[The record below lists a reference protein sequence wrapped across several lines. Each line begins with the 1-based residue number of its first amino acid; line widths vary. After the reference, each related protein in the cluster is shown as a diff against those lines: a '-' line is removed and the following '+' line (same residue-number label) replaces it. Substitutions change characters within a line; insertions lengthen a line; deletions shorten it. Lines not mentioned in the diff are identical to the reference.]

1 MHDPKQL
8 RQQIRAQRRSLS
20 AQQQK
25 SHSQSVAGQLTRSAF
40 FLRSQRIAFYLCADG
55 EIDLAPILGRAHSMG
70 KACFLPVIHKGPKY
84 TLWFCRYRPG
94 DRLMPNRFG
103 IHEPDPRKHPPVKPW
118 GLDLILMPLV
128 AFDAECNRL
137 GMGGGYYDR
146 TLSFL
151 RTRNRWQSPCLIGV
165 AHDCQ
170 KADQLPVHPWD
181 IPLQGVV
188 TESRFYAAHKFR

>member
-1 MHDPKQL
+1 MPNLKQL
-8 RQQIRAQRRSLS
+8 RKQLRAQRRSLT

-25 SHSQSVAGQLTRSAF
+25 LHGQRVAKQLINSAL
-40 FLRSQRIAFYLCADG
+40 FLRSKRIAFYLSADG
-55 EIDLAPILGRAHSMG
+55 EIDLTPVLTRAQKMG
-70 KACFLPVIHKGPKY
+70 KECFLPVIHKGPQY
-84 TLWFCRYRPG
+84 SLWFCKYQPG
-94 DRLMPNRFG
+94 DKLIQNRFG
-103 IHEPDPRKHPPVKPW
+103 IHEPDHLKYPPVKPW

-128 AFDAECNRL
+128 AFDTECNRL

-151 RTRNRWQSPCLIGV
+151 HTRKRWRSPCLIGI

-170 KADQLPVHPWD
+170 KVDKLSVKSWD

-188 TESRFYAAHKFR
+188 TERSFYR